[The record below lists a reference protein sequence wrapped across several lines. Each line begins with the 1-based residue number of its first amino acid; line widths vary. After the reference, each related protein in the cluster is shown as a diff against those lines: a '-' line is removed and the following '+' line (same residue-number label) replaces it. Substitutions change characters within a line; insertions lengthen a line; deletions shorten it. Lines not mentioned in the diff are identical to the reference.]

1 MEDILAR
8 VSEESVFR
16 LVFDSVVLD
25 KKKLYRAPYREDNSP
40 KCYFEVGRNGRLH
53 FVDFADP
60 IRIRKDCF
68 GLIEACYSLS
78 KLDALRYIDQQLGLG
93 ISNGDK
99 IVVTKVTTEPTVYVG
114 DIKQKRKIEFA
125 PRPFDSRDRG
135 FWYDRY
141 GITRENLKEDGVFP
155 TSYYRFEARN
165 GKIYDVRP
173 NDICY
178 TYTEFT
184 EQKKKIYR
192 PTGSSEEKWL
202 TNCNQNDIG
211 GVSHIDYTKDYII
224 ITKSYKDYRVL
235 KNEGLNVIWFQNE
248 GMIPDRETLDHYKIL
263 LFKTIYIWFDN
274 DSTGLAASTKV
285 RDTLASYNSRLMCF
299 CIVIPIPLRK
309 QHNVK
314 DPADFREYSHQK
326 FHKFI
331 TEKIISHGKIH
342 S

>member
-8 VSEESVFR
+8 VSEVTVFE
-16 LVFDSVVLD
+16 LVFDDVILD

-40 KCYFEVGRNGRLH
+40 KCYFEEGRNGRLH

-60 IRIRKDCF
+60 NRIRKDCF

-93 ISNGDK
+93 ISNGEK
-99 IVVTKVTTEPTVYVG
+99 IVATKVVAEPTVRVEELT
-114 DIKQKRKIEFA
+114 QRKHIDFA

-135 FWYDRY
+135 FWYDQY
-141 GITRENLKEDGVFP
+141 GITRENLKDDGVYP
-155 TSYYRFEARN
+155 TSYYRFEAKD
-165 GKIYDVRP
+165 GKMYDVRP

-178 TYTEFT
+178 TYTDFT
-184 EQKKKIYR
+184 DRKMKIYR
-192 PTGSSEEKWL
+192 PMGSSEQKWL
-202 TNCNQNDIG
+202 TNCSQNDIG
-211 GVSHIDYTKDYII
+211 GVSHIDYTKDYIV

-235 KNEGLNVIWFQNE
+235 KNAGLNVIWFQNE
-248 GMIPDRETLDHYKIL
+248 GMIPDKEVLEKYKIL

-274 DSTGLAASTKV
+274 DQTGLAASSKV
-285 RDTLASYNSRLMCF
+285 RDRLLEYYKYLVIVCV
-299 CIVIPIPLRK
+299 VIPIPLR
-309 QHNVK
+309 QQFGVK
-314 DPADFREYSHQK
+314 DPADLRKHSPEK